1 MVTTTSSKTEIVN
14 SNNIKKVKNMKRK
27 VLNEDTINP
36 CIKRC
41 EYAVR
46 GELAIRA
53 EELREVINIILLLF
67 FHAKF
72 KKFPYSIIIIYKNN
86 LKVVFILKNKDIILL
101 NNFNERDTK
110 F

>member
-1 MVTTTSSKTEIVN
+1 MVSTTSSSKTQLVN
-14 SNNIKKVKNMKRK
+14 SSNIKKLNGMRKK

-53 EELREVINIILLLF
+53 EELREVNTYNKLNNLLLNF
-67 FHAKF
+67 
-72 KKFPYSIIIIYKNN
+72 Y
-86 LKVVFILKNKDIILL
+86 ILKI
-101 NNFNERDTK
+101 
-110 F
+110 

>member
-1 MVTTTSSKTEIVN
+1 MVTTTSSKTETVN
-14 SNNIKKVKNMKRK
+14 STNNIKKVITMKRK

-53 EELREVINIILLLF
+53 EELREVNIIS
-67 FHAKF
+67 
-72 KKFPYSIIIIYKNN
+72 Y
-86 LKVVFILKNKDIILL
+86 
-101 NNFNERDTK
+101 
-110 F
+110 

>member
-1 MVTTTSSKTEIVN
+1 MVTTTSSKIESVN
-14 SNNIKKVKNMKRK
+14 SINNIKKVINMRRK

-53 EELREVINIILLLF
+53 EELREVNIMAF
-67 FHAKF
+67 
-72 KKFPYSIIIIYKNN
+72 
-86 LKVVFILKNKDIILL
+86 
-101 NNFNERDTK
+101 
-110 F
+110 

>member
-1 MVTTTSSKTEIVN
+1 MISTISSETQSLN
-14 SNNIKKVKNMKRK
+14 SSNIKKVVNMKRK

-53 EELREVINIILLLF
+53 EELREVNKIYKIDINI
-67 FHAKF
+67 
-72 KKFPYSIIIIYKNN
+72 YYIYQK
-86 LKVVFILKNKDIILL
+86 
-101 NNFNERDTK
+101 
-110 F
+110 

>member
-1 MVTTTSSKTEIVN
+1 MVTSTSSKTQSVN
-14 SNNIKKVKNMKRK
+14 SSNIKKVSSMKRK

-53 EELREVINIILLLF
+53 EELREVNIFYVRIDMN
-67 FHAKF
+67 
-72 KKFPYSIIIIYKNN
+72 I
-86 LKVVFILKNKDIILL
+86 
-101 NNFNERDTK
+101 
-110 F
+110 